1 MHRGTHSRS
10 DAESNNDGSN
20 ANKQNNGTATHATN
34 HARTR
39 QPNRNE
45 RGCEISSV
53 HLASVL
59 RGPNEHGGWRGLQG
73 AGTSRSRLAS
83 SSLHL
88 GTEPDRARI
97 PISSARLT
105 PAAVRCRRFSSSD
118 PAAAQ
123 RGSGGAGCGSRATPL
138 SLGWLRYPSLPS
150 LAFLDLSSGYGA
162 DWGVAARSAPLHL

>member
-105 PAAVRCRRFSSSD
+105 PAVRCRRFSSSD
-118 PAAAQ
+118 PAAGIG
-123 RGSGGAGCGSRATPL
+123 RCGSRATPL
-138 SLGWLRYPSLPS
+138 SLGWLRYPRCRGSPS
-150 LAFLDLSSGYGA
+150 LTSPPGMGA